1 MTNLGLARNQIEV
14 EPLRSVHI
22 RHHAL
27 CAHHGTEIFALRKSR
42 EQCLESLLGE
52 GRNILETD
60 TVEDF
65 VGVVTVVVIMAAA
78 AMSVLVVV
86 VMLVL
91 VVMMVLMRFL
101 VVVAAAVLIIIKMTR

>member
-1 MTNLGLARNQIEV
+1 MTNLGLAGHQVKV
-14 EPLRSVHI
+14 EPLRSVRI
-22 RHHAL
+22 RNHAL

-42 EQCLESLLGE
+42 EQLLESLLGE

-60 TVEDF
+60 TVKDF
-65 VGVVTVVVIMAAA
+65 VGIVTVVVIMTAA

-91 VVMMVLMRFL
+91 LIMMVPVLLIM
-101 VVVAAAVLIIIKMTR
+101 AAAVLLFLIMI